1 MGFWSTVGALAG
13 AKAVHNR
20 LNPPTVIVPPEYE
33 MISLKPSGLSS
44 WKIKYRK
51 KGSGSWQ
58 MMTIDRNYRSMSG
71 GWEFHWD

>member
-1 MGFWSTVGALAG
+1 
-13 AKAVHNR
+13 
-20 LNPPTVIVPPEYE
+20 

-51 KGSGSWQ
+51 KSGGSWQ
-58 MMTIDRNYRSMSG
+58 MMTIGRNYRSMSG